1 MRLALTAMRKNAITA
16 EIALKEILVAGE
28 DDEVELAEE
37 EETRGIFTE
46 LLVAA
51 DVVPSE
57 LELVVRAKEEEEEIV
72 ALTVVEAIE
81 VVTEELAAPEVEKPI
96 TLLKPGS
103 ATHRVPEGSNAIPSG
118 VHKSD

>member
-46 LLVAA
+46 LLVVA

-57 LELVVRAKEEEEEIV
+57 LEL
-72 ALTVVEAIE
+72 
-81 VVTEELAAPEVEKPI
+81 
-96 TLLKPGS
+96 S
-103 ATHRVPEGSNAIPSG
+103 S
-118 VHKSD
+118 